1 MSNNLII
8 VESYTKTKTIY
19 KYLKDE
25 NHKYNVTF
33 SQGHFCDL
41 PKNELGININTWE
54 GTYTT
59 TKENILKNI
68 RKYVK
73 EADNIYI
80 AADPDTEG
88 EAIAYHIKNNI
99 KDLLKKKNCY
109 RIKFNEITK
118 NAIITAINNPLDI
131 DINLVKAQ
139 ETRRFLDRIVGFKLS
154 PLLWNKFNDKY
165 LSVGRVQSVALLLCI
180 EQLNLIKNHEIEK
193 YWNLNGSF
201 NYNDIILD
209 CISIKIKDE
218 NILENILNILDI
230 PTNKFKIEISQ
241 TNSSEYPS
249 PPYSTTTLQQDAYNN
264 LRYNSKKTMELA
276 QKLYEKGY
284 ITYMRTDSVNISK
297 EFKYK
302 LQKYITNNYGSD
314 NSVIRNFKNK
324 IINSQEAHE
333 AIRITNPNIIN
344 ISNDDE
350 ITEYHDKLY
359 NMIWK
364 RTIASQ
370 MKEAI
375 YTNINSI
382 IKCVNNSDCNDYIF
396 KCNKTFLTNRGF
408 LIIYNKELEDYKTY
422 YNKLNTKKNINVN
435 IISFSLECDINQPKS
450 LYNEITLIKK
460 LEKEGIGRPSTYA
473 SIIDKLYIRKY
484 VIKGKNPSKNVS
496 INNLIKKHKKDIK
509 IITKDIKTG
518 GKSSDL
524 LVPTDLGIKSIEYL
538 NTIIPFLL
546 NINFTAEME
555 NALDKISIGEI
566 TKDNILQQFYDKIYP
581 IINIHGNIN
590 NNFENKR
597 KTGIIKSKYG
607 YCYYHEKDNRY
618 TNIEPYL
625 SWKKKSVEQL
635 ENKEITFLGSLPKKL
650 EDEMMLHI
658 GKYGLYLKD
667 NNNKNIK
674 LDKKKWDSFI

>member
-1 MSNNLII
+1 MNNNLII

-154 PLLWNKFNDKY
+154 PILWNKFNDKF

-180 EQLNLIKNHEIEK
+180 EQLNNINNHQPEK
-193 YWNLNGSF
+193 HWILSGKFKYNNINLNTISCKI
-201 NYNDIILD
+201 NDENAINSILD
-209 CISIKIKDE
+209 NLD
-218 NILENILNILDI
+218 NIN
-230 PTNKFKIEISQ
+230 NKFDI
-241 TNSSEYPS
+241 NSFINESYESPS
-249 PPYSTTTLQQDAYNN
+249 SPYTTTTLQQDAYNN
-264 LRYNSKKTMELA
+264 LRYSSKKTMEYA
-276 QKLYEKGY
+276 QKLYENGL
-284 ITYMRTDSVNISK
+284 ITYMRTDSVNFSND
-297 EFKYK
+297 FKYK
-302 LQKYITNNYGSD
+302 LKTYITNNYGEEY
-314 NSVIRNFKNK
+314 SVIRNFKNK
-324 IINSQEAHE
+324 IANSQEAHE
-333 AIRITNPNIIN
+333 AIRITDPNKYD
-344 ISNDDE
+344 ISNSDD
-350 ITEYHDKLY
+350 ITDYHIKLY
-359 NMIWK
+359 KLIWK

-370 MKEAI
+370 MKKAL
-375 YTNINSI
+375 YTNVNTE
-382 IKCVNNSDCNDYIF
+382 IKCTNNPLCNNYIF
-396 KCNKTFLTNRGF
+396 KCEKSFLTDPGF
-408 LIIYNKELEDYKTY
+408 LKIYNKESEDYKDY
-422 YNKLNTKKNINVN
+422 YNKLNKKSNLIIDSFLCTGEIN
-435 IISFSLECDINQPKS
+435 EPKS
-450 LYNEITLIKK
+450 LYTEVSLIKK
-460 LEKEGIGRPSTYA
+460 LEKEGIGRPSTYS
-473 SIIDKLYIRKY
+473 SIIDKLFQKKY
-484 VIKGKNPSKNVS
+484 VNKGPNPSININ
-496 INNLIKKHKKDIK
+496 INNFLKKHKKNIK
-509 IITKDIKTG
+509 ITNKEIKTG
-518 GKSSDL
+518 GKNTDL
-524 LVPTDLGIKSIEYL
+524 LVPTDLGIKSILYL
-538 NTIIPFLL
+538 QDIIPFLL
-546 NINFTAEME
+546 NINFTSEME
-555 NALDKISIGEI
+555 KALDKISNGEI
-566 TKDNILQQFYDKIYP
+566 TKENILQQFYNKILP
-581 IINIHGNIN
+581 IIDTNIN
-590 NNFENKR
+590 NNSFNNTK

-618 TNIEPYL
+618 VNIEPYL
-625 SWKKKSVEQL
+625 TWKKKTVDDL
-635 ENKEITFLGSLPKKL
+635 ETKEIKFLSSLPKQV
-650 EDEMMLHI
+650 ENNNYLHI

-667 NNNKNIK
+667 SSGNNIK
-674 LDKKKWDSFI
+674 LDKKKWNDYIN